1 MGKLL
6 RVLLVEDSE
15 DDALIVLHELR
26 RGGNDLTFERVQT
39 APAMNAA
46 LDKHAWDIVIAD
58 YVMPNFSAPNA
69 LVLLKS
75 KGLDLPFIVVSG
87 KIGEDIAVATMKAG
101 AHDYIM
107 KDSLKR
113 LNAAVERE
121 LREAV
126 ERRGRR
132 RAVEAIRRRVG
143 FEKTVSK

>member
-1 MGKLL
+1 MGKPL

-26 RGGNDLTFERVQT
+26 RGGYDLTSERVQT
-39 APAMNAA
+39 ALAMNAA
-46 LDKHAWDIVIAD
+46 LDKHACDIVIAD
-58 YVMPNFSAPNA
+58 YVMPSFSAPDA

-75 KGLDLPFIVVSG
+75 KGFDVPFIVVSG

-107 KDSLKR
+107 KNNLKR

-126 ERRGRR
+126 ERRGGR
-132 RAVEAIRRRVG
+132 RAEEAIRRGWG
-143 FEKTVSK
+143 FW